1 MGAGTG
7 EELPSDAIIPL
18 TPEKEDDGA
27 DDVADG
33 GTAVAMDA
41 APQAQ
46 QGGGNTFEIHVDM
59 SPVIKIEGD
68 GMDEQKIFDVLQ
80 ARIREMA
87 DELGD
92 EIAERMGKIF
102 ANMPLV
108 QEA

>member
-1 MGAGTG
+1 
-7 EELPSDAIIPL
+7 
-18 TPEKEDDGA
+18 
-27 DDVADG
+27 
-33 GTAVAMDA
+33 
-41 APQAQ
+41 
-46 QGGGNTFEIHVDM
+46 
-59 SPVIKIEGD
+59 
-68 GMDEQKIFDVLQ
+68 MDEQKIFDVLQ